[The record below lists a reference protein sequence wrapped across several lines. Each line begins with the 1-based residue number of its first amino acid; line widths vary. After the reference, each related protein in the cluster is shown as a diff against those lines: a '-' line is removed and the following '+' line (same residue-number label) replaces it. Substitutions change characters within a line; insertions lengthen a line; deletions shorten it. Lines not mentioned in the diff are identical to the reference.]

1 MWYQVSEHHAR
12 EKIGQCFRDR
22 LHAEY
27 RSSSKAKIARRKMA
41 EGRRLG
47 ELEKATTSHRL
58 QELKAKP
65 LLEQLAP
72 PPPPPL
78 LAASSS
84 AFGLAIE
91 RAAAAAASSSNPAVV
106 EGEGAAF
113 DAFERYLRRRSSGAS
128 SARMLAALN
137 DPAMLALRRRSS
149 SFLFADKAAGGPLL
163 SERDLDSIPIP
174 SDSESDDSGLV
185 DPDDFFLG
193 VNV

>member
-1 MWYQVSEHHAR
+1 M
-12 EKIGQCFRDR
+12 
-22 LHAEY
+22 
-27 RSSSKAKIARRKMA
+27 
-41 EGRRLG
+41 
-47 ELEKATTSHRL
+47 
-58 QELKAKP
+58 
-65 LLEQLAP
+65 
-72 PPPPPL
+72 
-78 LAASSS
+78 
-84 AFGLAIE
+84 
-91 RAAAAAASSSNPAVV
+91 
-106 EGEGAAF
+106 AF

-149 SFLFADKAAGGPLL
+149 SFLFADKAPLL